1 MVRNIF
7 EMAEMKGI
15 GDVVEKVAQ
24 ITKMDKVAKFVAKA
38 SGDTSGG
45 CSSCQQRKDTLN
57 KRFPFKK

>member
-7 EMAEMKGI
+7 DI
-15 GDVVEKVAQ
+15 VEKVAR
-24 ITKMDKVAKFVAKA
+24 ITQMDKVAKFVAKA

-45 CSSCQQRKDTLN
+45 CSSCNKRKDTLN